1 MDSGLGDRNQDL
13 LYRALS
19 GSLSESGFGDDQTEI
34 VTLLLMEQYDT
45 EAAESIRVLP
55 WVEDGLIYSEQYAV
69 IDLQLMAAE
78 SREVFWA
85 LIGKPWMQDMT
96 QLVYYVVRDFGYI
109 ATGPER
115 DSRSALQIAGMPF
128 LESVESTDFA
138 ATRIL
143 SRHHLQHPGSL
154 PQFLSDL
161 RLSTGITDASTG
173 VVILTGLEQ
182 DNPQAGAAMW
192 AMPWVADGIVE
203 SEVPLISRLAV
214 LAVKDPSLALTAAE
228 FVNADGEDLDSNLID
243 SLSVLAYAYPTL
255 RDALVSQPWFA
266 DGLSREE
273 AALVI
278 VLAGIAGNSVPFFND
293 LLQTHYTQ
301 SRTISLPIAGEVNI
315 WVIQDAPPPPDED
328 LLTIIEDTVRIAEGF
343 LRVPFPTTDII
354 LLAVPDGRGVFS
366 GHGGSHMV
374 LTRLVGEVRSIP
386 HETAHYYFY
395 FNFGQ
400 FWLREGGAQFFEAYV
415 NDLMG
420 VQDLADRKS
429 ELSRSC
435 TNYENIRH
443 HNYIRVHIYR
453 ETPGGDGPGPC
464 DYVMG
469 ENLLINVFETI
480 GGEAMSSALREI
492 YVPYNEEPFLTGE
505 AGRPP
510 TDAEVYLAFLK
521 HVPSD
526 REEELRDLYRRLHG
540 GAFVFS
546 VTEFSDDHGD
556 EATDATTVAV
566 GQVVDGMLDY
576 MFDFDYFQFNAE
588 EGQLY
593 QMGVD
598 HESLR
603 YTSITVYDPDGQT
616 QEFQKWKARR
626 RTPSGPEILWVAPGS
641 GEYYF
646 AVQNFGGENGPYT
659 LVITAVEDAADDHG
673 DNLATATGISLDET
687 VEGTVDSD
695 FDFDYFRFEAVE
707 GRAYLIDVTGE
718 TLETIHVRLY
728 TSDGAAPENWYE
740 NQYRD
745 DSSWGDRASI
755 EWTPLS
761 SGEYYLAIDG
771 AFGNVGTYTLT
782 ITEIDKDPGN

>member
-1 MDSGLGDRNQDL
+1 
-13 LYRALS
+13 
-19 GSLSESGFGDDQTEI
+19 
-34 VTLLLMEQYDT
+34 
-45 EAAESIRVLP
+45 
-55 WVEDGLIYSEQYAV
+55 
-69 IDLQLMAAE
+69 
-78 SREVFWA
+78 
-85 LIGKPWMQDMT
+85 
-96 QLVYYVVRDFGYI
+96 
-109 ATGPER
+109 
-115 DSRSALQIAGMPF
+115 
-128 LESVESTDFA
+128 
-138 ATRIL
+138 
-143 SRHHLQHPGSL
+143 
-154 PQFLSDL
+154 
-161 RLSTGITDASTG
+161 
-173 VVILTGLEQ
+173 
-182 DNPQAGAAMW
+182 
-192 AMPWVADGIVE
+192 
-203 SEVPLISRLAV
+203 
-214 LAVKDPSLALTAAE
+214 
-228 FVNADGEDLDSNLID
+228 
-243 SLSVLAYAYPTL
+243 
-255 RDALVSQPWFA
+255 
-266 DGLSREE
+266 
-273 AALVI
+273 
-278 VLAGIAGNSVPFFND
+278 
-293 LLQTHYTQ
+293 
-301 SRTISLPIAGEVNI
+301 
-315 WVIQDAPPPPDED
+315 
-328 LLTIIEDTVRIAEGF
+328 
-343 LRVPFPTTDII
+343 
-354 LLAVPDGRGVFS
+354 
-366 GHGGSHMV
+366 
-374 LTRLVGEVRSIP
+374 
-386 HETAHYYFY
+386 
-395 FNFGQ
+395 
-400 FWLREGGAQFFEAYV
+400 
-415 NDLMG
+415 
-420 VQDLADRKS
+420 
-429 ELSRSC
+429 
-435 TNYENIRH
+435 
-443 HNYIRVHIYR
+443 
-453 ETPGGDGPGPC
+453 
-464 DYVMG
+464 
-469 ENLLINVFETI
+469 
-480 GGEAMSSALREI
+480 MSSALREI

-526 REEELRDLYRRLHG
+526 RKEELRDLYRRLHG

-718 TLETIHVRLY
+718 TLQTIHVRLY

-745 DSSWGDRASI
+745 DSSWGDRAFI